1 MSDDEWEPDEA
12 WDDPGARS
20 GSAGRPS
27 LSAVDPASAVVGTL
41 VGLAGVLLVIAPT
54 VRTVALFGTRLPT
67 FVLSAGVL
75 SFGFAVGAP
84 VYLGRGFRLR
94 GLAHL
99 VGAVGFGALF
109 LAAGIG
115 SPGLLA
121 LGLAVVLGGALFLV
135 TETRK
140 L

>member
-12 WDDPGARS
+12 WDDPGAS
-20 GSAGRPS
+20 GSGGRPS

-41 VGLAGVLLVIAPT
+41 VGLAGFLLVIAPT
-54 VRTVALFGTRLPT
+54 VRTVSVLGTRMPT

-84 VYLGRGFRLR
+84 VYLLRGFRLR
-94 GLAHL
+94 GLAHAI
-99 VGAVGFGALF
+99 GAVGFGALF
-109 LAAGIG
+109 LAAGVG
-115 SPGLLA
+115 SPGLVA

-135 TETRK
+135 AETRK